1 MTTIGIIANPMAG
14 KDIRRLVGHGRYVSN
29 NEKVNTLRRLFTGL
43 DSIGVEQVLMM
54 PDYDGISSNCKA
66 YKSKNLKIDTLNMRL
81 IDNEM
86 DSTNAAKLLKELKV
100 DCIVTLGG
108 DGTNRA
114 VAKGCTT
121 IPLLP
126 ISTGTNNVFPEN
138 IEGTIAGIAS
148 GLISKNLVDLN
159 KTTYKSNLLEIWIDK
174 SLKDIALVDIAVS
187 FTDSIGAKAIW
198 TTSELSEIFVIK
210 AKPTATGLS
219 SIAYMLSG
227 DELNED
233 QGIHIKTSSTNS
245 HNLKV
250 PLAPGLIKSVPIKNW
265 NYIQMNSRTT
275 IPQSSCILALDGER
289 TISVKSSSEI
299 EIVLK
304 KDGPVVISTDKVIE
318 QAALNNIMYN
328 TAIDDPT

>member
-174 SLKDIALVDIAVS
+174 SLKDIALVDIAAVS
-187 FTDSIGAKAIW
+187 YTHL
-198 TTSELSEIFVIK
+198 TL
-210 AKPTATGLS
+210 PT
-219 SIAYMLSG
+219 
-227 DELNED
+227 
-233 QGIHIKTSSTNS
+233 
-245 HNLKV
+245 
-250 PLAPGLIKSVPIKNW
+250 
-265 NYIQMNSRTT
+265 
-275 IPQSSCILALDGER
+275 ILL
-289 TISVKSSSEI
+289 V
-299 EIVLK
+299 
-304 KDGPVVISTDKVIE
+304 
-318 QAALNNIMYN
+318 
-328 TAIDDPT
+328 